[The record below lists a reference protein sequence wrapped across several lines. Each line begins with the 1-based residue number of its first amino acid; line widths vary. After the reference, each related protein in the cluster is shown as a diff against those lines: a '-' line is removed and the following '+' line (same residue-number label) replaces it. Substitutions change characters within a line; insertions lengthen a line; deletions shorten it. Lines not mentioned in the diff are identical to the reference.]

1 MAKSIKLQKTVLRKD
16 EFDKV
21 VDSSFKSFVDQ
32 VPQQDTDTV
41 QELFRLYDKLYYEIP
56 IEGERNSH
64 EFLIKESSK
73 LYTLE
78 QTNEDIKPL
87 LDEIAE
93 LRQRILELNQEM
105 LETQTAALQNG
116 HI

>member
-1 MAKSIKLQKTVLRKD
+1 MAKSIKLKKTVLRKD

-21 VDSSFKSFVDQ
+21 VDSSFKSFVDIQ
-32 VPQQDTDTV
+32 PQEDTDTV
-41 QELFRLYDKLYYEIP
+41 EELFRLYSKLYYEIP
-56 IEGERNSH
+56 IEGESNSH
-64 EFLIKESSK
+64 EFIIKESSK

-93 LRQRILELNQEM
+93 LRERILELNTELIEQ
-105 LETQTAALQNG
+105 QTAAAQNDN
-116 HI
+116 I